1 MKTLVVI
8 LIISVFLNGLAQ
20 TIEVGGLPY
29 SKMKNI
35 DFIYSQDK
43 VLNLPRLNSDS
54 ILLTQ
59 NTNII
64 AIPNNIELNTTN
76 SGVWFTLPNG
86 DKIWVLKIKCVGAK
100 HLTIS
105 FKKFDIPDSS
115 YLFAYNDKIIKGAYV
130 FSSDSNSYMIHQI
143 YGDNA
148 TVELYVTKNK
158 EKFVNIDI
166 NKIYAGLYDFSFEK
180 NNNLRTEV
188 DDFCVPNVNCPEF
201 GADWQQEKKGVAVF
215 NDGLRSCNGTLINN
229 TQFDG
234 RLLFL
239 TADHCVS
246 GISLNTYFPF
256 SFGFNLESAECTI
269 ISTPNS
275 IDVVGA
281 KILARYDDI
290 ALLELSEDPRLKGAD
305 VFFNGWK
312 TYDPPLE
319 QNLTKKGAIIH
330 SFRQSSGFTL
340 PSMRISPIKSIF
352 RNIPQTYINVFIKRN
367 TGSPGVY
374 AGVHEGSSG
383 SPNFAPDGLIFGVTK
398 AIYTFPNVCSTASC
412 LSASIKEA
420 YNKNSSFRQIL
431 NNTDPDLD
439 WGNNFVFNGS
449 CPGISG
455 NCTKKFYD
463 LDYTFK
469 DTPGGYSQA
478 LNNIV
483 SNVTPRANRYY
494 PTVYEAGK
502 NIHLKPGFK
511 YRTYYYPGWSTF
523 HAKISNCRSNNSRK
537 EVQDF
542 EFKSEID
549 YDFFNFKIIPN
560 PSDDGIFEV
569 KLKQKTHQNVNI
581 NVFSTD
587 GRLVFKNK
595 SDNFELSTI
604 LKIDLSNL
612 KSGIYILKIKSNEI
626 NETHKIIKN

>member
-8 LIISVFLNGLAQ
+8 LISVFLNGLAQ

-86 DKIWVLKIKCVGAK
+86 DKIWILKIKCIGAK

-105 FKKFDIPDSS
+105 FKKFNIPDSS
-115 YLFAYNDKIIKGAYV
+115 YLFAYNNNITKGAYV
-130 FSSDSNSYMIHQI
+130 FSSDTNSYMIHQI

-166 NKIYAGLYDFSFEK
+166 NNIYAGLYDFSFEK

-188 DDFCVPNVNCPEF
+188 DDFCVPNVNCPDF
-201 GADWQQEKKGVAVF
+201 GADWQQEKKGVAKWTNGF
-215 NDGLRSCNGTLINN
+215 ANCNGTLINN

-239 TADHCVS
+239 TANHCVKDF
-246 GISLNTYFPF
+246 SLNTYNAFT
-256 SFGFNLESAECTI
+256 FGFEYESPECTI
-269 ISTPNS
+269 VSNPNAFN
-275 IDVVGA
+275 VVGA

-290 ALLELSEDPRLKGAD
+290 AILELSEDPRLKGAD

-330 SFRQSSGFTL
+330 SFLNSGGVFS
-340 PSMRISPIKSIF
+340 PSMRISPIKAIF
-352 RNIPQTYINVFIKRN
+352 RNKPQMYINVFIKRN

-374 AGVHEGSSG
+374 AGVSEGSSG
-383 SPNFAPDGLIFGVTK
+383 SPTFSPDGLIYGVT
-398 AIYTFPNVCSTASC
+398 AGTQMFNNVC
-412 LSASIKEA
+412 LGVSAESNSIKEA
-420 YNKNSSFRQIL
+420 YNKSASIRQIL

-455 NCTKKFYD
+455 NCTNKFYD
-463 LDYTFK
+463 LDYTFN

-542 EFKSEID
+542 EFKTEID
-549 YDFFNFKIIPN
+549 YDFFNFKILPN
-560 PSDDGIFEV
+560 PSNDGIFEV
-569 KLKQKTHQNVNI
+569 KLKQKNHQNVNI

-587 GRLVFKNK
+587 GRLEFKNK
-595 SDNFELSTI
+595 YDIFDISTI